1 MNRLQRIE
9 RSLAPG
15 AERLDFIV
23 GDTVRVHVKVV
34 EGGKERIQV
43 FEGVVIARSGEANR
57 ETFTVRKV
65 SYNTG
70 VERIF
75 PLNSPKIDKIEAVRH
90 GRVRRAKLYFLRER
104 RGKSARIAERERPG
118 RLAAVESVPG
128 EEEAAQQA
136 ALEEAALAEAA
147 ASEVATPEAETPEAA
162 EASPAATEVTPE
174 APAPAAAEPT
184 ASAEAPAATPETPEG
199 DRPGEDQPEE
209 DKPREDKKDG

>member
-15 AERLDFIV
+15 ADRVAFTV

-43 FEGVVIARSGEANR
+43 FEGVVIARGGETNR

-75 PLNSPKIDKIEAVRH
+75 PVGSPKIDRIEVVRH

-104 RGKSARIAERERPG
+104 RGKAARIAEKERPG
-118 RLAAVESVPG
+118 RLAPVETVPG
-128 EEEAAQQA
+128 EEEAVQQA
-136 ALEEAALAEAA
+136 ALDEAARTEAA
-147 ASEVATPEAETPEAA
+147 A
-162 EASPAATEVTPE
+162 AATEGAGEGSGE
-174 APAPAAAEPT
+174 ASGQTGGEAAPAAAPKD
-184 ASAEAPAATPETPEG
+184 AAEG
-199 DRPGEDQPEE
+199 D
-209 DKPREDKKDG
+209 K

>member
-9 RSLAPG
+9 QSLAPG
-15 AERLDFIV
+15 ADRGAFTV

-43 FEGVVIARSGEANR
+43 FEGVVIARGGEANR

-75 PLNSPKIDKIEAVRH
+75 PVGSPKIEKIEVVRH

-104 RGKSARIAERERPG
+104 RGKAARIAEKDMRG
-118 RLAAVESVPG
+118 RLAPVESVPG
-128 EEEAAQQA
+128 EEEA
-136 ALEEAALAEAA
+136 LPESEEALLAPEEALLA
-147 ASEVATPEAETPEAA
+147 PEETPAA
-162 EASPAATEVTPE
+162 DVTPE
-174 APAPAAAEPT
+174 AGTDATAKAADAAPAP
-184 ASAEAPAATPETPEG
+184 EAPEAAGPEAPEG
-199 DRPGEDQPEE
+199 E
-209 DKPREDKKDG
+209 KKGG